1 MFIRKNF
8 ILALLLITLHATA
21 QNHEYL
27 LFLKNKG
34 TAVSEKN
41 VAAALSPLA
50 ISKHKQ
56 RGIAFSETD
65 LPVNR
70 AYVEAMRQK
79 GVEVHLASRWLNMV
93 HVTTFLS
100 AEELKQTFP
109 FIQSVQPFQSEVAN
123 ARTETN
129 IQLTTAGFGNTA
141 TQNNM
146 LNLLCLHQN
155 GFTGR
160 GVFVAFFDIGFSGI
174 DTIRAYDS
182 ARVQNRF
189 VANRNFVNPDKNAFT
204 NHYHGSLVF
213 STVGALWPDTFT
225 GAAPGADFAF
235 AVTEINNANDVH
247 QEELNWLAAA
257 EWADS
262 LGVDIINSSLSY
274 RTFAPGEGD
283 YTDAQMDGKTAII
296 TNAARWAASKG
307 MIVVNSAGNEG
318 SAKATTIC
326 APCDADSILCVG
338 SVDANKQYHSMS
350 SVGPTATGKI
360 KPDVTAMGA
369 NAACISDAG
378 YITFTSGTSLSSP
391 QIAGLAACL
400 KQANPQ
406 RSSWEIMR
414 AITVS
419 GNHLNNPDNF
429 YGYGVPDAC
438 RADSLLKTY
447 NGISRDA
454 AELKKRIQLYPTIV
468 TENISVAIND
478 PQLTTGV
485 FSVIDMTGKKLLEM
499 PLKNVA
505 IQTISLNTLPSGF
518 YVVQAELNS
527 IPVYFKILKR

>member
-1 MFIRKNF
+1 MCLRKIFISP
-8 ILALLLITLHATA
+8 LLLLSLQATA
-21 QNHEYL
+21 QNNEYL

-50 ISKHKQ
+50 INKHKQ

-65 LPVNR
+65 LPVNSV
-70 AYVEAMRQK
+70 YVEAMRQQ
-79 GVEVHLASRWLNMV
+79 GVVVHLASRWLNMV
-93 HVTTFLS
+93 HVTTSFS

-109 FIQSVQPFQSEVAN
+109 FIQSVQPFQNEVAHTRN
-123 ARTETN
+123 ETN
-129 IQLTTAGFGNTA
+129 AQLTTAGFGNSA
-141 TQNNM
+141 PQNNM
-146 LNLLCLHQN
+146 LNLQCLHQN
-155 GFTGR
+155 GFTGH

-225 GAAPGADFAF
+225 GVAPGADFAF
-235 AVTEINNANDVH
+235 AVTEINNTNDVH

-274 RTFAPGEGD
+274 RTFAAGEGD
-283 YTDAQMDGKTAII
+283 YTDAQMDGKTAIV
-296 TNAARWAASKG
+296 TNAARWAAAKG

-391 QIAGLAACL
+391 LIAGLAACL

-468 TENISVAIND
+468 TDNVSIELFD
-478 PQLTTGV
+478 PTPSIGAFT
-485 FSVIDMTGKKLLEM
+485 VIDISGRKLMET
-499 PLKNVA
+499 A
-505 IQTISLNTLPSGF
+505 ISNKAHQTISLENLPPGF
-518 YVVQAELNS
+518 YLLQVEINTQ
-527 IPVYFKILKR
+527 PFYFRIVKK